1 MDEVLLVLITGFT
14 IGVFGSFHCVG
25 MCGPLALSLPIHQ
38 LTIFNKSMAI
48 GLYNLGRSFSYASMG
63 IVFGLLGMSFSLFKL
78 QQWLSIGAGSVIL
91 LFLIMNYLGSYR
103 VNIFSQ
109 LSHQVKSKLSDY
121 LQTDKTPST
130 YFSIGMVNGFLPCG
144 LVYVA
149 IVTAIATGTI
159 LKSSLTMFAFGI
171 GTIPIMALTMIFG
184 KFVSINLRNKLNKM
198 TPYLIMCVAILLIL
212 RGLNLGIPFISP
224 LLENDKMNCCHR

>member
-38 LTIFNKSMAI
+38 LTTFNKSMAI

-91 LFLIMNYLGSYR
+91 LFLHHNALSKPIFQRHIFYYLNQKPIQSR
-103 VNIFSQ
+103 FSSQ
-109 LSHQVKSKLSDY
+109 QDIK
-121 LQTDKTPST
+121 
-130 YFSIGMVNGFLPCG
+130 
-144 LVYVA
+144 
-149 IVTAIATGTI
+149 
-159 LKSSLTMFAFGI
+159 
-171 GTIPIMALTMIFG
+171 
-184 KFVSINLRNKLNKM
+184 
-198 TPYLIMCVAILLIL
+198 
-212 RGLNLGIPFISP
+212 
-224 LLENDKMNCCHR
+224 

>member
-184 KFVSINLRNKLNKM
+184 KFVSINLLQ
-198 TPYLIMCVAILLIL
+198 
-212 RGLNLGIPFISP
+212 
-224 LLENDKMNCCHR
+224 

>member
-1 MDEVLLVLITGFT
+1 
-14 IGVFGSFHCVG
+14 

-130 YFSIGMVNGFLPCG
+130 YFSIGIVNGFLPCG

>member
-91 LFLIMNYLGSYR
+91 LFLLMNYLGSYR

-109 LSHQVKSKLSDY
+109 LSHQVKTKLSDY
-121 LQTDKTPST
+121 LQADKTPST
-130 YFSIGMVNGFLPCG
+130 YFSIGIVNGFLPCG

>member
-109 LSHQVKSKLSDY
+109 LSHQVKTKLSDY

>member
-130 YFSIGMVNGFLPCG
+130 YFSIGIVNGFLPCG

>member
-212 RGLNLGIPFISP
+212 RGLNLGNPFISP

>member
-103 VNIFSQ
+103 VNVFSQ